1 MIVCRLSQW
10 KQVSLRA
17 AHSLRP
23 HAFLPQDS
31 KSARMSSFT
40 DVVTGALLLLL
51 LLVAVVVVGLEEV
64 LEAVASGSR

>member
-1 MIVCRLSQW
+1 
-10 KQVSLRA
+10 
-17 AHSLRP
+17 
-23 HAFLPQDS
+23 
-31 KSARMSSFT
+31 MSSFT